1 MASDGGT
8 RGAVSDCEVMA
19 SVDGSPER
27 LVIAELCSDDAWVS
41 VPVSEAA
48 GLDRWR

>member
-1 MASDGGT
+1 MSTDGRRADAG
-8 RGAVSDCEVMA
+8 SDCEVMA
-19 SVDGSPER
+19 SLDGSPTR

-48 GLDRWR
+48 GLDHWR